1 MANYGIIIEEKTKIN
16 GGNMKILVINCG
28 SSSLKYQL
36 FDMDNEEVMVKGLVE
51 RIGIDGSRLI
61 QEKGDDKYTIEEDM
75 KDHTEAVGHVFDALV
90 DSENGVIKDLSEIDA
105 VGHRF
110 VHGGEKITKSTLI
123 DSDVR
128 KAIEEYTKFAPLH
141 NPANLMGLEACEK
154 LLEGVPNVAVFDTA
168 FHQTMPAKT
177 YLYGIDYKYYED
189 EAIRKYGFHGTSH
202 NFITNKA
209 AEVLGKDVK
218 DLNIISAH
226 LGNGS
231 SICAVKNGKSFDT
244 SMGLTPLEGLV
255 MGTRSGDIDPAA
267 VTYIMKKENLS
278 PEEMENVLNKKSG
291 VLGVSGVSSD
301 FRDLENAAKEGN
313 ERAKAALD
321 MFATRVK
328 RYIAGYMAE
337 VGACDAIV
345 FTGGIGE
352 NSISMREDIME
363 GFELFGIKIDKEKNN
378 VRGGCHVVSTDD
390 SKVKVMVI
398 ATNEELMIAR
408 DTKSLVEA

>member
-1 MANYGIIIEEKTKIN
+1 
-16 GGNMKILVINCG
+16 MKILVINCG

-168 FHQTMPAKT
+168 FHQTMPERT
-177 YLYGIDYKYYED
+177 FLYGIDYKYYE
-189 EAIRKYGFHGTSH
+189 EEGIRKYGFHGTSH
-202 NFITNKA
+202 KFITNKT
-209 AEVLGKDVK
+209 AELLGKGVSE
-218 DLNIISAH
+218 LNIISCH

-231 SICAVKNGKSFDT
+231 SITAVKDGKSYDT
-244 SMGLTPLEGLV
+244 SMGLTPLEGLI
-255 MGTRSGDIDPAA
+255 MGTRSGDIDPTA
-267 VTYIMKKENLS
+267 VTYIMQENNIS
-278 PEEMENVLNKKSG
+278 PKEMENILNKESG

-301 FRDLENAAKEGN
+301 FRDLEAAAKEGN
-313 ERAKAALD
+313 ERAQYALD
-321 MFATRVK
+321 MFITRAK

-337 VGACDAIV
+337 IGSVDAIV

-352 NSISMREDIME
+352 NSIEMRKDIMD
-363 GFELFGIKIDKEKNN
+363 GFQQFGIEIDEEKNN
-378 VRGGCHVVSTDD
+378 VRGGAHEVSTDD
-390 SKVKVMVI
+390 SKVKVMVV

-408 DTKSLVEA
+408 DTKSIVEAWQKVFRII

>member
-1 MANYGIIIEEKTKIN
+1 
-16 GGNMKILVINCG
+16 MKVLVINCG

-36 FDMDNEEVMVKGLVE
+36 FDMNNEEVMVKGLVE
-51 RIGIDGSRLI
+51 RIGIEGSKLI
-61 QEKGDDKYTIEEDM
+61 QEKGDDEYIIEENM
-75 KDHTEAVGHVFDALV
+75 KDHTEAVSHVFDALV
-90 DSENGVIKDLSEIDA
+90 DKDNGVIESLEEIDA

-110 VHGGEKITKSTLI
+110 VHGGEKITKSCLI
-123 DSDVR
+123 DKKVR
-128 KAIEEYTKFAPLH
+128 DAIEEYTKFAPLH

-154 LLEGVPNVAVFDTA
+154 LLPNVKNVAVFDTA
-168 FHQTMPAKT
+168 FHQTMPEKT
-177 YLYGIDYKYYED
+177 FLYGIDYKYYEKD
-189 EAIRKYGFHGTSH
+189 AIRKYGFHGTSH
-202 NFITNKA
+202 NFITNKT
-209 AEVLGKDVK
+209 AEELGKNVE
-218 DLNIISAH
+218 DLNMISAH

-244 SMGLTPLEGLV
+244 TMGLTPLEGLV

-267 VTYIMKKENLS
+267 VTYIMRKENLS

-313 ERAKAALD
+313 QRAQAALD
-321 MFATRVK
+321 MFVTRVK

-352 NSISMREDIME
+352 NSIPMREDIMA
-363 GFELFGIKIDKEKNN
+363 GFEQFGIKIDPEKNN

-408 DTKSLVEA
+408 DTKSIVEA

>member
-1 MANYGIIIEEKTKIN
+1 
-16 GGNMKILVINCG
+16 MKVLVINCG

-36 FDMDNEEVMVKGLVE
+36 FNMENEEVMVKGLVE
-51 RIGIDGSRLI
+51 RIGIEGSKLI
-61 QEKGDDKYTIEEDM
+61 QEKGDDEYIIEEAM
-75 KDHTEAVGHVFDALV
+75 KDHTEAVAHVFDALV
-90 DSENGVIKDLSEIDA
+90 DKDNGVIADLSEIDA

-110 VHGGEKITKSTLI
+110 VHGGEKITKSALI
-123 DSDVR
+123 DKEVR
-128 KAIEEYTKFAPLH
+128 DAIEEYTKFAPLH

-154 LLEGVPNVAVFDTA
+154 LLPNVKNVAVFDTA

-363 GFELFGIKIDKEKNN
+363 GFELFGIKLDKEKNN
-378 VRGGCHVVSTDD
+378 VRGGCHVVSIDD

>member
-1 MANYGIIIEEKTKIN
+1 
-16 GGNMKILVINCG
+16 MKVLVINCG

-36 FDMDNEEVMVKGLVE
+36 FNMDNEEVMVKGLVE
-51 RIGIDGSRLI
+51 RIGIEGSKLI
-61 QEKGDDKYTIEEDM
+61 QEKGDDKYIIEENM
-75 KDHTEAVGHVFDALV
+75 KDHTEAVSHVFDALV
-90 DSENGVIKDLSEIDA
+90 DKDNGVIADLSEIDA

-110 VHGGEKITKSTLI
+110 VHGGEKITKSCLI
-123 DSDVR
+123 DKEVR
-128 KAIEEYTKFAPLH
+128 DAIEEYTKFAPLH

-154 LLEGVPNVAVFDTA
+154 LLPNVKNVAVFDTA
-168 FHQTMPAKT
+168 FHQTMPEKT
-177 YLYGIDYKYYED
+177 YLYGIDYKYYEED
-189 EAIRKYGFHGTSH
+189 AIRKYGFHGTSH
-202 NFITNKA
+202 NFITNKT
-209 AEVLGKDVK
+209 AEVLGKDVN
-218 DLNIISAH
+218 DLNMISAH

-278 PEEMENVLNKKSG
+278 PDEMENVLNKKSG
-291 VLGVSGVSSD
+291 VLGISGVSSD
-301 FRDLENAAKEGN
+301 FRDLEDAAAEGN
-313 ERAKAALD
+313 ERAQAALD
-321 MFATRVK
+321 MFITRVK

-352 NSISMREDIME
+352 NSIPMREDIMA
-363 GFELFGIKIDKEKNN
+363 GFEQFGIKIDPEKNN

-390 SKVKVMVI
+390 SKVKIMVI

-408 DTKSLVEA
+408 DTKSLI

>member
-1 MANYGIIIEEKTKIN
+1 
-16 GGNMKILVINCG
+16 MKILVINCG

-36 FDMDNEEVMVKGLVE
+36 FDMTNEEVMVKGLVE

-61 QEKGDDKYTIEEDM
+61 QEKGDDEFTIEEDM
-75 KDHTEAVGHVFDALV
+75 KDHTEAVSHVFDALV

-110 VHGGEKITKSTLI
+110 VHGGEKITKSCLI
-123 DSDVR
+123 DKEVR
-128 KAIEEYTKFAPLH
+128 DAIEEYSKFAPLH

-168 FHQTMPAKT
+168 FHQTMPERT
-177 YLYGIDYKYYED
+177 FLYGIDYKYYEED
-189 EAIRKYGFHGTSH
+189 SIRKYGFHGTSH
-202 NFITNKA
+202 NYITNRA
-209 AEVLGKDVK
+209 ADLLGKSVEET
-218 DLNIISAH
+218 NIISAH

-231 SICAVKNGKSFDT
+231 SITAVKEGKSFDT
-244 SMGLTPLEGLV
+244 TMGLTPLEGLV
-255 MGTRSGDIDPAA
+255 MGTRSGDLDPAV
-267 VTYIMKKENLS
+267 VTYI
-278 PEEMENVLNKKSG
+278 EEKDGISASEINNILNKESG

-301 FRDLENAAKEGN
+301 FRDLEDAAKGGN
-313 ERAKAALD
+313 ERAQVALD
-321 MFATRVK
+321 MFTTRTK

-337 VGACDAIV
+337 IEKVDAIV

-352 NSISMREDIME
+352 NSIEMREEILK
-363 GFELFGIKIDKEKNN
+363 GFEQFGIKIDQEANK
-378 VRGGCHVVSTDD
+378 VRGGEHVISTED

-408 DTKSLVEA
+408 DTQDLVK